1 MKYSRE
7 ELFWGNAVSWN
18 TPGLSCRAT
27 VQLHGPKHTH
37 VIIAEPSLTGLSPM
51 WKQLNADLLCD
62 EEFQNQ
68 IKKFDYVFLCF
79 YETSLFHP
87 QSLRVKSGFRCHCSN
102 KVNQF
107 CPTVFNEKEN
117 ARSSLP
123 FEISSCRKIS
133 EDICM
138 FRLSPAAR
146 PGG

>member
-1 MKYSRE
+1 MKPHS
-7 ELFWGNAVSWN
+7 F
-18 TPGLSCRAT
+18 T
-27 VQLHGPKHTH
+27 
-37 VIIAEPSLTGLSPM
+37 
-51 WKQLNADLLCD
+51 
-62 EEFQNQ
+62 
-68 IKKFDYVFLCF
+68 
-79 YETSLFHP
+79 
-87 QSLRVKSGFRCHCSN
+87 LRVYGLNLDLDATARTN